1 MTQIANEIAPGGSG
15 VDRLIASVLWT
26 PIAHKVVL
34 ICLVLISYKIVT
46 RVRTFDSYGTELY
59 LDRYE
64 VESSLWSRVFTTL
77 FCTLLYYSV
86 LFCTFPYYSVLFF
99 FSIIFCNILY
109 FVVLF
114 CTFLRYSVLFCAI
127 LYFSALFC
135 TFLYFSVLS
144 VVFCTFPYYSVV
156 FCTFL
161 YYSVIFCTFLYY
173 SVVFCTFCTILQY
186 SALCSLLVHGG
197 KGRWRGICIFYQEIF
212 FYLVKYYFVR
222 VKIRKKKTS

>member
-59 LDRYE
+59 LNRYE

-86 LFCTFPYYSVLFF
+86 LFCTFPHYSVL
-99 FSIIFCNILY
+99 
-109 FVVLF
+109 
-114 CTFLRYSVLFCAI
+114 
-127 LYFSALFC
+127 
-135 TFLYFSVLS
+135 
-144 VVFCTFPYYSVV
+144 FCTFPYYSVV
-156 FCTFL
+156 FCTVFCNIL
-161 YYSVIFCTFLYY
+161 YFSVLFCSILYFFVLFCTM
-173 SVVFCTFCTILQY
+173 
-186 SALCSLLVHGG
+186 
-197 KGRWRGICIFYQEIF
+197 F
-212 FYLVKYYFVR
+212 F
-222 VKIRKKKTS
+222 TSSWG